1 MSKILNSIP
10 NPEGEKVQKGD
21 LVKIT
26 SGELIGFV
34 GEITEMV
41 NDGKNIIKTIK
52 VIKKDGKVT
61 FVEVT
66 TLSIEFVA
74 FADKIAKSGVFKK
87 IVSWFKKLFRK
98 KNKNK
103 PNKES

>member
-1 MSKILNSIP
+1 MSKIP
-10 NPEGEKVQKGD
+10 NPEGPKVKKGD

-26 SGELIGFV
+26 QGELIGYV

-41 NDGKNIIKTIK
+41 KDGKNIIKTIK
-52 VIKKDGKVT
+52 VIKADGKLE

-98 KNKNK
+98 KKNKNK
-103 PNKES
+103 